1 LSSRNNKA
9 ARNKLDKLE
18 RALHKKLLAF
28 YNSKIK
34 GLPIPVDI
42 LKQKYNQQV
51 QEIIRK
57 TAQDSY
63 IAGTEQVGD
72 QVLNKDQSFQL
83 FISTTD
89 LNNIQALT
97 SRLSNDFWDT
107 ARRLQDRESAVTPEG
122 KPKPSLDHIAA
133 LSAIAAGVAF
143 SAFNNAVLSKSSQVT
158 SIPPPVPPPGLPLDP
173 FALEN
178 LGLGLDTTTDF
189 TTERTG
195 RVRFVTQNDAKVDPD
210 ICAPL
215 HGMEWFVD
223 DPSIIT
229 PPDDT
234 HPNCRCTLEPV
245 IE

>member
-1 LSSRNNKA
+1 MSSRNNKA

-18 RALHKKLLAF
+18 RALHKKLLTF

-158 SIPPPVPPPGLPLDP
+158 SIPPPVPPPGLSPDP
-173 FALEN
+173 FALDEVDQ
-178 LGLGLDTTTDF
+178 GLDITTDF
-189 TTERTG
+189 TIERIG

-234 HPNCRCTLEPV
+234 HPNCRCTLESV